1 MTDEILFLAFFLSGS
16 LHPDHVTQQQR
27 AFMCAAEVWAENE
40 EWLPSAQVPP
50 AENANTHTGFSLPQ
64 SACIFS
70 SCSGEQNAAHTRW
83 AATTNLLKPYKW
95 MNESS

>member
-1 MTDEILFLAFFLSGS
+1 MTDEILSLAFFLSGS

-50 AENANTHTGFSLPQ
+50 AENANTHRLLSTSISLYLQ
-64 SACIFS
+64 FLQQRTKRS
-70 SCSGEQNAAHTRW
+70 SYALGCN
-83 AATTNLLKPYKW
+83 N
-95 MNESS
+95 